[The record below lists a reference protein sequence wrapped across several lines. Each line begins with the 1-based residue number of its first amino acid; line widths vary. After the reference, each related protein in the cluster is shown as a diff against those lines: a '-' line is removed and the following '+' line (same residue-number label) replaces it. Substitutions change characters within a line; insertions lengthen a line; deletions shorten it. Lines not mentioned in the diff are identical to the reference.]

1 MHSKIIHSALLL
13 ALLGSASAMSA
24 SKAALHLNGR
34 ILEYPTIIEAL
45 EASRDYSPSSDKT
58 IVLGA
63 GRIFLKKTIL
73 LDEPD
78 AGLTIRSADGETAEL
93 IGGRQITGWQKSDVN
108 YWTAPVPTTQDGSW
122 NFRTL
127 LVNGRVAD
135 RARYPETGRLQNRNK
150 WSVRWLSTAEGG
162 WERKPTVE
170 DLTQMT
176 FREGDLSPDL
186 ELENAEFTVF
196 HKWDETL
203 VAAERI
209 IPETNTVV
217 FANAT
222 GHPLGAFGVKDYVVW
237 NIAKGMT
244 RPGQWYLDR
253 IRGEVVYWPLPG
265 EDMATLEVIA
275 PTLENVILL
284 KNTKNITLSS
294 LKISASTTPLIVG
307 DFAAKL
313 FDGAVSARNTNHCVF
328 ENLEINGVTGWGL
341 KLFGDHLTI
350 KDCHVHAVGAGAIR
364 LIGSHGLIENN
375 HLHDLGLVYPSAI
388 ALYVGVTD
396 PNMEDEWLFGKD
408 ETHVTL
414 RHNEIYDSPY
424 IGIGLGGSNHL
435 VEFNKVSR
443 VMQELADGSGIY
455 ATFCGDL
462 VMRNNVVRD
471 IEQGK
476 TMQNHAYYLDE
487 LSDGAVVE
495 NNIAINV
502 PTVSHNH
509 MAKNNLFRNNIF
521 ISPEPMRITMPR
533 SGPHTYER
541 NIFVSDSSVTFL
553 HPNVLSL
560 KGNLFQT
567 GKVQEQISE
576 QYGRTDPTP
585 LDLPAGNRIG
595 DAGLIIDG
603 DDISFEP
610 DSAAVEMGIQPI
622 RGSRAGLL
630 TIDPESGRPAQT
642 FYVAPDGC
650 SDASSAGCPAR
661 TGNNLSQ
668 IWTYKSL

>member
-1 MHSKIIHSALLL
+1 MHSRIIHSSLLL
-13 ALLGSASAMSA
+13 ALLGSASATSA
-24 SKAALHLNGR
+24 SKASLHFNGGVV
-34 ILEYPTIIEAL
+34 EYPTIIEAL
-45 EASRDYSPSSDKT
+45 EASRDYGSSSDKT

-63 GRIFLKKTIL
+63 GRTFLKNTLL
-73 LDEPD
+73 LDERD
-78 AGLTIRSADGETAEL
+78 AALTIRSEEGETAEL
-93 IGGRQITGWQKSDVN
+93 VGGRHITGWQKSEGKL
-108 YWTAPVPTTQDGSW
+108 WTAPLPSTKDGTW

-176 FREGDLSPDL
+176 FKEGDLSPDL

-203 VAAERI
+203 VAAETL

-217 FANAT
+217 FANPA
-222 GHPLGAFGVKDYVVW
+222 GHPMGAFGVKDYVVW
-237 NIAKGMT
+237 NIEKGMT

-253 IRGEVVYWPLPG
+253 IRGEIVYWPLPD
-265 EDMATLEVIA
+265 EKIATLEVIA
-275 PTLENVILL
+275 PTLENVIRLEDAE
-284 KNTKNITLSS
+284 NVTLSG

-313 FDGAVSARNTNHCVF
+313 FDGAISARNTNHSVF
-328 ENLEINGVTGWGL
+328 ENLEITGVTGWGL
-341 KLFGDHLTI
+341 KLFGDHLTV
-350 KDCHVHAVGAGAIR
+350 KNCHIHAVGAGAIR

-424 IGIGLGGSNHL
+424 IGIGIGGSHHII
-435 VEFNKVSR
+435 EYNKVSH

-462 VMRNNVVRD
+462 IMRNNVVRD

-487 LSDGAVVE
+487 LSDGALVE

-521 ISPEPMRITMPR
+521 ISSDAMRITLPR
-533 SGPHTYER
+533 SGKHTYQR

-553 HPNVLSL
+553 HPSVLVL
-560 KGNLFQT
+560 KENLFQT
-567 GKVQEQISE
+567 ERVEEQISE
-576 QYGRTDPTP
+576 RYSRTDPTP
-585 LDLPAGNRIG
+585 LDLPAGNRLG
-595 DAGLIIDG
+595 DARLIIDG
-603 DDISFEP
+603 DDISFEA
-610 DSAAVEMGIQPI
+610 DSLALEMGIQPI
-622 RGSRAGLL
+622 KGSQAGLL
-630 TIDPESGRPAQT
+630 REINH
-642 FYVAPDGC
+642 
-650 SDASSAGCPAR
+650 SDLKIKTR
-661 TGNNLSQ
+661 
-668 IWTYKSL
+668 